1 MRSVNRSPLELSRF
15 DQSCLRGD
23 EGPAARFA
31 MTLITEVARATA
43 ASRLIDISQAHLV
56 GSYDSGP
63 ANVKFLDLMLEQG
76 AKVRVPTTLNASS
89 ACVESG
95 SPSAAQDV
103 CRARDVIRRYT
114 AMGCTPTLTC
124 APYHLSSV
132 PRKGEAIAWAESNA
146 IVYANS
152 VIGARTNKT
161 MQYLDLCAAITGRI
175 PASGLYLDDKRLATV
190 HIDCSGIS
198 VDRWHEPLSWQLLG
212 LLTGA
217 QVGSAVP
224 VLTGMAEQATADD
237 LRALGSGAASS
248 GNVAMFH
255 AVGLTAEAPDLET
268 ATGGR
273 PVTTHFEAGDRE
285 LDKLE
290 NQYGAAPGTPV
301 SAICLGTPHFSFAE
315 FQQLLVE
322 LVATGQACVIPF
334 YVTTSRHVRDELD
347 RHGYSENLA
356 KRGVRVVTDSC
367 SYYGRVV
374 PGLNGTV
381 MTNSAK
387 WAYYA
392 SGNLGINP
400 TLSSLSDCVASA
412 ISGQVER

>member
-1 MRSVNRSPLELSRF
+1 
-15 DQSCLRGD
+15 
-23 EGPAARFA
+23 

-103 CRARDVIRRYT
+103 RRARDVIRRYE

-124 APYHLSSV
+124 APYHLSSL
-132 PRKGEAIAWAESNA
+132 PRKGEVIAWAESNA

-161 MQYLDLCAAITGRI
+161 MQYLDFCAAITGRI
-175 PASGLYLDDKRLATV
+175 PACGLYLDDQRLATV

-198 VDRWHEPLSWQLLG
+198 VDRWSESLSWQLLG
-212 LLTGA
+212 LLTGTLA
-217 QVGSAVP
+217 GSAVP
-224 VLTGMAEQATADD
+224 VLTGMADRATADD
-237 LRALGSGAASS
+237 LRALGSGAAST

-255 AVGLTAEAPDLET
+255 AVGLTAEAPDLES

-273 PVTTHFEAGDRE
+273 PVTTRFEVGDRE
-285 LDKLE
+285 LDTLE
-290 NQYGAAPGTPV
+290 NQYGAAPGTPI

-315 FQQLLVE
+315 FQQLQAE
-322 LVATGQACVIPF
+322 FADAGQVCVIPF
-334 YVTTSRHVRDELD
+334 YVTTSRHVRDQLD
-347 RHGYSENLA
+347 RHGYSESLV
-356 KRGVRVVTDSC
+356 KSGVRVLTDSC

-374 PGLNGTV
+374 PGLSGTV

-392 SGNLGINP
+392 SGNLGIKSS
-400 TLSSLSDCVASA
+400 LSSLSDCVASA
-412 ISGQVER
+412 ISGQVERRTVAQP